1 MPFSSVLFDG
11 ARSALPPIKPGSFF
25 AISFKMT
32 WFVSLVASFLSLKSG
47 NSILLKSG
55 LRSEFNKFLP
65 SMLNASTFLFHIASS
80 RSPFSTAPLNLKS
93 TSSSIANFFSG
104 SKPAAA
110 FAFLMISSPSG
121 APWLWWLP
129 SSSIAPRAMCVFA
142 MMRYGDSFS
151 LACSRANSIWLKSCP
166 SMRATSQP
174 CASNLALTS
183 SLNAIAV
190 SPSIVM
196 LFES

>member
-11 ARSALPPIKPGSFF
+11 ARSALPPIKPGSFL

-47 NSILLKSG
+47 NSSLLKSG
-55 LRSEFNKFLP
+55 LRREFSKFLP
-65 SMLNASTFLFHIASS
+65 SSLSASTFLFHIASS

-121 APWLWWLP
+121 APWLW
-129 SSSIAPRAMCVFA
+129 
-142 MMRYGDSFS
+142 
-151 LACSRANSIWLKSCP
+151 
-166 SMRATSQP
+166 
-174 CASNLALTS
+174 
-183 SLNAIAV
+183 
-190 SPSIVM
+190 
-196 LFES
+196 